1 MAPPIA
7 TAKIALTYPIYAS
20 DFDPN
25 SNGLLLVG
33 GGGGES
39 RSGVGNKI
47 TLIDTTRKQTI
58 SEVIDID
65 LSRDEDSV
73 MSLAVTQSTDSS
85 AIAFA
90 GINSST
96 ADQKAGKNE
105 HLRSFKLQYPPRRKA
120 GSDSVENT
128 GAETGSS
135 NSTTALGRVSL
146 FTPSTAATKEAYQRI
161 LRLSPANT
169 DSHYRLGA
177 VATSL
182 EPDGEIVLFDA
193 GQKEPTSQ
201 DVRRRI
207 RLEKGQEAGDVDI
220 IAIEREEYLVAYCT
234 DYEVYITRVASSK
247 ETAQAEPIL
256 VCGTPHPDA
265 FASSKARPKFRSLR
279 FLQPNLLL
287 LLRNKVNR
295 GGAELIVLELPS
307 SRSLGTV
314 VLCKSLHKAIKAA
327 TALSVCRLP
336 ASVLS
341 ENVQNVIGVAG
352 QDNSITILTQDHP
365 QQKPIP
371 SLKFRTH
378 TVLRDVHTNLI
389 TSLTFASFRSPA
401 EPAAASP
408 QYIKLASTSIE
419 HTVVV
424 HTLPLTPYPPPSRN
438 RNSTRYVLTPPGR
451 SEATQIT
458 FSVLI
463 SALMIA
469 LGAFFLQAFTEIR
482 GGTPEYLGAK
492 GWLNERVHGWI
503 ARPYMF
509 DEAAQSV
516 QVPRFVTQA
525 SEAARSEATDTV
537 ESIEKGVDSIKIP
550 GVDDLRVPGVEPD
563 PAEGFKSAAAEV
575 VGNVGDK
582 VTQVKDAVQDAGEAA
597 KNTFEQATENVS
609 DKAEKAQRRLGLRN
623 LLAQRSASRAEG
635 SVSSEDFPSDIIVQ
649 HDENSKSISADVRDA
664 SIVIGDAHKR
674 WEDLEAHERETWKRR
689 LIDAGEWA
697 VEEGEAVLKGVFFQ
711 NIALAVGA
719 AVGHGLG

>member
-1 MAPPIA
+1 
-7 TAKIALTYPIYAS
+7 
-20 DFDPN
+20 
-25 SNGLLLVG
+25 
-33 GGGGES
+33 
-39 RSGVGNKI
+39 
-47 TLIDTTRKQTI
+47 
-58 SEVIDID
+58 
-65 LSRDEDSV
+65 
-73 MSLAVTQSTDSS
+73 MSLAITQSTDSS

-96 ADQKAGKNE
+96 ADQEAGKNE
-105 HLRSFKLQYPPRRKA
+105 HLRSFELRYPPRRKP
-120 GSDSVENT
+120 GSDSREKIGT
-128 GAETGSS
+128 EIKSDDK
-135 NSTTALGRVSL
+135 TTALGRVSL
-146 FTPSTAATKEAYQRI
+146 FTPSTAAKKEAYQRV

-169 DSHYRLGA
+169 DSTYRLGA
-177 VATSL
+177 IATSL

-201 DVRRRI
+201 NVQRRI

-220 IAIEREEYLVAYCT
+220 ISIEREGYLVAYCT
-234 DYEVYITRVASSK
+234 DYEVYITRVAAS
-247 ETAQAEPIL
+247 TQGEPIL
-256 VCGTPHPDA
+256 VCETPHPDA

-287 LLRNKVNR
+287 LLRNKINR

-307 SRSLGTV
+307 SRSRGTAI
-314 VLCKSLHKAIKAA
+314 LCKSLHKAIKAA
-327 TALSVCRLP
+327 TALSVCQLP
-336 ASVLS
+336 ASVPS

-352 QDNSITILTQDHP
+352 QDNSVTILTLDHP

-371 SLKFRTH
+371 SLKFRTNA
-378 TVLRDVHTNLI
+378 VLRDVHTNLI
-389 TSLTFASFRSPA
+389 TSLSFANFRSPA

-438 RNSTRYVLTPPGR
+438 RNPTRYVLTPPGR

-458 FSVLI
+458 FSVLV
-463 SALMIA
+463 SAFMIA
-469 LGAFFLQAFTEIR
+469 LGAFLLQAFTEIR

-492 GWLNERVHGWI
+492 GWLSERVHGWI

-509 DEAAQSV
+509 DEAV
-516 QVPRFVTQA
+516 QGIEVPRIVTQA

-537 ESIEKGVDSIKIP
+537 ESAKKGVDSITIP
-550 GVDDLRVPGVEPD
+550 GIDDLRVPGVEPN
-563 PAEGFKSAAAEV
+563 PAEGFRSVTAEV

-582 VTQVKDAVQDAGEAA
+582 LTQAKDAVQDAGEAA
-597 KNTFEQATENVS
+597 KTNVGQAIEDLS
-609 DKAEKAQRRLGLRN
+609 DNAKKAQMRLGLRN
-623 LLAQRSASRAEG
+623 LLSRRSASSAAG

-664 SIVIGDAHKR
+664 STVIGDAHKK

-689 LIDAGEWA
+689 LVDAGEWA

>member
-1 MAPPIA
+1 
-7 TAKIALTYPIYAS
+7 
-20 DFDPN
+20 
-25 SNGLLLVG
+25 
-33 GGGGES
+33 
-39 RSGVGNKI
+39 
-47 TLIDTTRKQTI
+47 
-58 SEVIDID
+58 
-65 LSRDEDSV
+65 
-73 MSLAVTQSTDSS
+73 MSLAITQSTDTS

-105 HLRSFKLQYPPRRKA
+105 HLRSFELQYPPRRKA
-120 GSDSVENT
+120 GSDPVENT
-128 GAETGSS
+128 GAETNLSDK
-135 NSTTALGRVSL
+135 TTALGRVSL
-146 FTPSTAATKEAYQRI
+146 FTPSTAAKKEAYQRV
-161 LRLSPANT
+161 LRLSPTNT
-169 DSHYRLGA
+169 DSNYRLGA

-201 DVRRRI
+201 NVQRRI

-220 IAIEREEYLVAYCT
+220 IAIERKEHLVAYCT
-234 DYEVYITRVASSK
+234 DYEVYITRVTLSK
-247 ETAQAEPIL
+247 ETTQSEPML

-265 FASSKARPKFRSLR
+265 FASTKARPKFRSLR

-314 VLCKSLHKAIKAA
+314 ILCKSLHKTIKAA
-327 TALSVCRLP
+327 TALSVRRLP
-336 ASVLS
+336 ATVLS
-341 ENVQNVIGVAG
+341 ENAQNVIGVAG
-352 QDNSITILTQDHP
+352 QDNSITILTLDHP
-365 QQKPIP
+365 QQKPTP

-378 TVLRDVHTNLI
+378 AVLRDVHTNLI
-389 TSLTFASFRSPA
+389 TSLSFANFRSPA

-424 HTLPLTPYPPPSRN
+424 HTLPLTPYPPPSRS
-438 RNSTRYVLTPPGR
+438 RNPTRYVLTPPGR

-469 LGAFFLQAFTEIR
+469 LGAFLLQAFTEIR

-492 GWLNERVHGWI
+492 GWLSERVHGWI

-509 DEAAQSV
+509 DEAVQSV
-516 QVPRFVTQA
+516 KVPRVVTQA
-525 SEAARSEATDTV
+525 SDAGRSEATDTV
-537 ESIEKGVDSIKIP
+537 ESTKKGVDNIKIP
-550 GVDDLRVPGVEPD
+550 GIEDLRVPGVEPD
-563 PAEGFKSAAAEV
+563 PAEGVKSVGAEV

-582 VTQVKDAVQDAGEAA
+582 LTQVKDAIQDAGEAA
-597 KNTFEQATENVS
+597 KNNVEQAAADVS
-609 DKAEKAQRRLGLRN
+609 DSAEKAQKKLGLRN
-623 LLAQRSASRAEG
+623 LLSQRSASSAAE

-649 HDENSKSISADVRDA
+649 HDENSQSVSADVRDA
-664 SIVIGDAHKR
+664 STVIGDAHKK
-674 WEDLEAHERETWKRR
+674 WEDLDIHERETWKRR

-697 VEEGEAVLKGVFFQ
+697 VEEGEAVLKGIFFQ
-711 NIALAVGA
+711 NIGLAVGA

>member
-1 MAPPIA
+1 
-7 TAKIALTYPIYAS
+7 
-20 DFDPN
+20 
-25 SNGLLLVG
+25 
-33 GGGGES
+33 
-39 RSGVGNKI
+39 
-47 TLIDTTRKQTI
+47 
-58 SEVIDID
+58 
-65 LSRDEDSV
+65 
-73 MSLAVTQSTDSS
+73 MSLAITQSTDSS
-85 AIAFA
+85 AVAFA

-105 HLRSFKLQYPPRRKA
+105 HLRSFELQYPPRRKT
-120 GSDSVENT
+120 GSDPGEKI
-128 GAETGSS
+128 GAETKPGDK
-135 NSTTALGRVSL
+135 TTALGRVSL
-146 FTPSTAATKEAYQRI
+146 FTPSTAATKETYQRV

-169 DSHYRLGA
+169 DSNYRLGA

-201 DVRRRI
+201 DVQHRI

-220 IAIEREEYLVAYCT
+220 IAIDREEHLVAYCT

-265 FASSKARPKFRSLR
+265 FASTKARPKFRSLR

-287 LLRNKVNR
+287 LLRNKVSR
-295 GGAELIVLELPS
+295 GGAELIALELPS
-307 SRSLGTV
+307 SRSLGTAI
-314 VLCKSLHKAIKAA
+314 LCKSLHKAIKAA

-341 ENVQNVIGVAG
+341 ENVQSVIGVAG
-352 QDNSITILTQDHP
+352 QDNSITVLTLDHP

-378 TVLRDVHTNLI
+378 AVLRDVHTNLI
-389 TSLTFASFRSPA
+389 TSLSFANFRSPA

-438 RNSTRYVLTPPGR
+438 RNPTRYVLTAPGR

-463 SALMIA
+463 SAFMIA

-492 GWLNERVHGWI
+492 GWLSERVHGWV

-509 DEAAQSV
+509 DEDVQSINVPRVATQFSEAAQS
-516 QVPRFVTQA
+516 QA
-525 SEAARSEATDTV
+525 TGTV
-537 ESIEKGVDSIKIP
+537 ESAKERVDGIKIP
-550 GVDDLRVPGVEPD
+550 GVDDLGVTGVEPD
-563 PAEGFKSAAAEV
+563 PAEGAKNVAAEMA
-575 VGNVGDK
+575 GHAGDK
-582 VTQVKDAVQDAGEAA
+582 LKQVKDGVQDAGEAA
-597 KNTFEQATENVS
+597 KVSVEQATEHVS
-609 DKAEKAQRRLGLRN
+609 NSAQKAQRLGLRD
-623 LLAQRSASRAEG
+623 LLSQRSSSSAAE
-635 SVSSEDFPSDIIVQ
+635 SMSSEHFPSEIIVQ
-649 HDENSKSISADVRDA
+649 HDENSESVSAHVRDA
-664 SIVIGDAHKR
+664 STATGDAHKK

-697 VEEGEAVLKGVFFQ
+697 VEEGEAVLKGIFFQ

-719 AVGHGLG
+719 AVGHGMG

>member
-1 MAPPIA
+1 
-7 TAKIALTYPIYAS
+7 
-20 DFDPN
+20 
-25 SNGLLLVG
+25 
-33 GGGGES
+33 
-39 RSGVGNKI
+39 
-47 TLIDTTRKQTI
+47 
-58 SEVIDID
+58 
-65 LSRDEDSV
+65 
-73 MSLAVTQSTDSS
+73 MSLAIAQSTDSS

-96 ADQKAGKNE
+96 ADQKAGRNE
-105 HLRSFKLQYPPRRKA
+105 HLRSFELQYPPRRKA
-120 GSDSVENT
+120 GSDPVEKV
-128 GAETGSS
+128 GAETEPGDK
-135 NSTTALGRVSL
+135 TTALGRVSL
-146 FTPSTAATKEAYQRI
+146 FTPSTAATKETYQRV

-169 DSHYRLGA
+169 DSSYRLGA

-201 DVRRRI
+201 NVQRRI

-220 IAIEREEYLVAYCT
+220 IAIEREHLVAYCT

-247 ETAQAEPIL
+247 ETAHAEPIL

-265 FASSKARPKFRSLR
+265 FASTKARPKFRSLR

-295 GGAELIVLELPS
+295 GGAELIALELPS

-314 VLCKSLHKAIKAA
+314 ILCKNLHKAIKAA
-327 TALSVCRLP
+327 TALSVCQLP
-336 ASVLS
+336 ASVPS

-352 QDNSITILTQDHP
+352 QDNSITIFTVDHP

-378 TVLRDVHTNLI
+378 AVLRDIHTNLI
-389 TSLTFASFRSPA
+389 TSLSFAKFRSPA
-401 EPAAASP
+401 EPATASP
-408 QYIKLASTSIE
+408 QYVKLASTSIE

-438 RNSTRYVLTPPGR
+438 RNPTRYVLTPPGR

-509 DEAAQSV
+509 DEAVQNKNVPQVATQSNE
-516 QVPRFVTQA
+516 A
-525 SEAARSEATDTV
+525 AWSEAMDTV
-537 ESIEKGVDSIKIP
+537 GSAKERVDSIKIP
-550 GVDDLRVPGVEPD
+550 GVNDLGATGVEAGPV
-563 PAEGFKSAAAEV
+563 EGVESVAAEMTE
-575 VGNVGDK
+575 NVGDK
-582 VTQVKDAVQDAGEAA
+582 LKQVRDGVQDASEAA
-597 KNTFEQATENVS
+597 KDSVEQATEDVS
-609 DKAEKAQRRLGLRN
+609 NSAEKVQKSLGLRY
-623 LLAQRSASRAEG
+623 LLSQRSSSNAAE
-635 SVSSEDFPSDIIVQ
+635 SMPSEHFPSDIIVQ
-649 HDENSKSISADVRDA
+649 HDENSESVSAHVRDA
-664 SIVIGDAHKR
+664 GTATGDARKK
-674 WEDLEAHERETWKRR
+674 WEDLEAHERETWKQR
-689 LIDAGEWA
+689 LKDAGEWT

-711 NIALAVGA
+711 NVALAVGA
-719 AVGHGLG
+719 AVGHGMG

>member
-1 MAPPIA
+1 
-7 TAKIALTYPIYAS
+7 
-20 DFDPN
+20 
-25 SNGLLLVG
+25 
-33 GGGGES
+33 
-39 RSGVGNKI
+39 
-47 TLIDTTRKQTI
+47 
-58 SEVIDID
+58 
-65 LSRDEDSV
+65 
-73 MSLAVTQSTDSS
+73 MSLAITQSTDSS

-105 HLRSFKLQYPPRRKA
+105 HLRSFELHYPPRRKA
-120 GSDSVENT
+120 GSDAVEKV
-128 GAETGSS
+128 GAETKPGDR
-135 NSTTALGRVSL
+135 TTALGRVSL
-146 FTPSTAATKEAYQRI
+146 FTPSTAATKEAYQRV
-161 LRLSPANT
+161 LRLSPTKT
-169 DSHYRLGA
+169 DSNYRLGA

-201 DVRRRI
+201 NVQRRI

-220 IAIEREEYLVAYCT
+220 IAIEREEHLVAYCT
-234 DYEVYITRVASSK
+234 DYEVYITRVAASK
-247 ETAQAEPIL
+247 ETAQSEPIL

-265 FASSKARPKFRSLR
+265 FASTQARPKFRSLR

-287 LLRNKVNR
+287 LLRNKVSR
-295 GGAELIVLELPS
+295 GGAELIALELPS

-314 VLCKSLHKAIKAA
+314 ILCKSLHKAIKAA
-327 TALSVCRLP
+327 TALSVCHLP
-336 ASVLS
+336 ASVPS
-341 ENVQNVIGVAG
+341 ENAQNVIGVAG
-352 QDNSITILTQDHP
+352 QDNSITILTLDHP

-378 TVLRDVHTNLI
+378 AVLRDVHTNLI
-389 TSLTFASFRSPA
+389 TSLSFASFRSPP

-419 HTVVV
+419 HSVVV
-424 HTLPLTPYPPPSRN
+424 HTLPLAPYPPPSRN
-438 RNSTRYVLTPPGR
+438 RNPTRYVLTPPGR

-463 SALMIA
+463 SAFMIA
-469 LGAFFLQAFTEIR
+469 LGAFLLQAFTEIR

-509 DEAAQSV
+509 DENVQSV
-516 QVPRFVTQA
+516 KVPRVVTQA
-525 SEAARSEATDTV
+525 SEETRSEATDTV
-537 ESIEKGVDSIKIP
+537 ENTKKGVESIKIP
-550 GVDDLRVPGVEPD
+550 GINDLRVPGLEPD
-563 PAEGFKSAAAEV
+563 PAEGVKSVAAEV
-575 VGNVGDK
+575 VGSVGDRL
-582 VTQVKDAVQDAGEAA
+582 TQVKDAVQDAGEAA
-597 KNTFEQATENVS
+597 QNSVEQAAEDVS
-609 DKAEKAQRRLGLRN
+609 ESAEKVQKKLGLRS
-623 LLAQRSASRAEG
+623 LLSRRSASSAAK
-635 SVSSEDFPSDIIVQ
+635 SVSSEDFPSEIIVQ
-649 HDENSKSISADVRDA
+649 HDENSKSVSADVRDA
-664 SIVIGDAHKR
+664 NTVIGDAHKK